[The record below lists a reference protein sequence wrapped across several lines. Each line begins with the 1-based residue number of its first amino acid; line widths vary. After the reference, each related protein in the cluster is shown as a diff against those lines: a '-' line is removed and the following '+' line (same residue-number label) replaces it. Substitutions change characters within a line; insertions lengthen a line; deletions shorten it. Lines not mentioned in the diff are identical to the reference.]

1 MARNKYR
8 EQLTDPISEDDLLD
22 EMDLAKHAGSH
33 DLISAQIEAERP
45 NIPNAVDKEKYYGDF
60 YDNIQPDV
68 KHLTGTLSRTMAF
81 NGVTFDRM
89 RNNEEFILLKKIAYA
104 FPPTQIESLNVTNYN
119 ARGCI
124 ILLDASDKNAFDE
137 LTLHVEGK
145 ELASG
150 EFYNILITPLL
161 TTNLLYVIKIYPGLN
176 PIAGFVSNDI
186 LPRVWRITVRHT
198 TVNPILYGV
207 TASMIL

>member
-8 EQLTDPISEDDLLD
+8 EQLTDPISEDDLLA
-22 EMDLAKHAGSH
+22 EMDLAKHSGSH
-33 DLISAQIEAERP
+33 DLVSAQIEAERQ

-68 KHLTGTLSRTMAF
+68 KHLEGTLSRTMSF
-81 NGVTFDRM
+81 NGVTFDRQ
-89 RNNEEFILLKKIAYA
+89 RNNQEFILLDKLSYA
-104 FPPTQIESLNVTNYN
+104 FPPTQIESINITNYN

-124 ILLDASDKNAFDE
+124 ILLDANDKNAFDQ
-137 LTLHVEGK
+137 LTLRVEGK

-150 EFYNILITPLL
+150 NFYNILITPLL
-161 TTNLLYVIKIYPGLN
+161 TTNFLYVIKIYPGLN
-176 PIAGFVSNDI
+176 PVAGFVSNDI
-186 LPRVWRITVRHT
+186 LPRVWRITVQHT
-198 TVNPILYGV
+198 TVTPILYGV